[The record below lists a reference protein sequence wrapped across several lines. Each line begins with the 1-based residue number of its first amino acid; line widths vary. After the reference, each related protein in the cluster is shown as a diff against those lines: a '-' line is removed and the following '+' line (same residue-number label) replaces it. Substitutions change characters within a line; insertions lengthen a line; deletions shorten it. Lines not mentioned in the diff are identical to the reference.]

1 MASVNGSTGTIQR
14 PEVRPLKEISK
25 GYTYFEEG
33 DVLFAK
39 ITPCL
44 QNGKHAAALNLINGF
59 GFGTTEFHVI
69 RARSHIIFE
78 WVHRFLRQPH
88 VLSQATKHF
97 RGAVGQQRVP
107 KEFLQQ
113 FPIPLP
119 PLEEQRRIVAELDAQ
134 LALVE
139 RARRAAGEIMRAACA
154 LPGALMGE
162 ILPSKGQ
169 HLPHGWRWAKLGEV
183 CEFLDYRRRPINQ
196 SERNTRKAGKS
207 TEELYPYYGAN
218 GQVDVIDD
226 YLFDEPAILLAEDG
240 GFFGSVH
247 KPIAYIVE
255 GKYWVNNHAHVLR
268 PTPIINIDFLHHA
281 LRIRPDVGSM
291 VSGST
296 RGKLNQ
302 EIASSIPIPL
312 PPLDEQQRIV
322 AVLDARLAAAKSAQ
336 RASEQQIATL
346 DGMRA
351 ALMRQAFAGAGL

>member
-1 MASVNGSTGTIQR
+1 MRTRLSTDTPLPPGWCWVKLGEVCEINPRRRSDITYPLDTPTTFVPMASVNGSTGTIQR

-113 FPIPLP
+113 LPIPLP
-119 PLEEQRRIVAELDAQ
+119 PLEEQRSIVAELDAQ

-139 RARRAAGEIMRAACA
+139 RARRAAEEMLEAACA
-154 LPGALMGE
+154 LPPALVGE

-169 HLPHGWRWAKLGEV
+169 NLPHGWRWVKLGEV
-183 CEFLDYRRRPINQ
+183 CEFFDYRRRPINQ

-207 TEELYPYYGAN
+207 IGELYPYYGAN
-218 GQVDVIDD
+218 GQVDMIDD

-240 GFFGSVH
+240 GFFGSTH
-247 KPIAYIVE
+247 KPIAYLVE

-268 PTPIINIDFLHHA
+268 RSMSIFCIMHSVSVLMLGQWFLVQHE
-281 LRIRPDVGSM
+281 GN
-291 VSGST
+291 ST
-296 RGKLNQ
+296 KR
-302 EIASSIPIPL
+302 
-312 PPLDEQQRIV
+312 
-322 AVLDARLAAAKSAQ
+322 
-336 RASEQQIATL
+336 
-346 DGMRA
+346 
-351 ALMRQAFAGAGL
+351 